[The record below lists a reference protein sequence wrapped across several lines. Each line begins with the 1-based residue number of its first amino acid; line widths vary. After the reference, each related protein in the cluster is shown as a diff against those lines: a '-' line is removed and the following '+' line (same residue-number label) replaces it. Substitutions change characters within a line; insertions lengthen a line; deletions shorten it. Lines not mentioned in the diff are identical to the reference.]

1 MAQLSCFPKFL
12 DGPSQPYLTPLIMH
26 ASDCIPGRILTAA
39 FCSALIFPITGL
51 ACDTWVALANST
63 RDGSVIMAKNS
74 DRKATEAQPLMYF
87 ARRHHAEGGEV
98 KLTRMSV
105 PQVRETYEHIGSRPS
120 WTWGYEHGLNEWGV
134 AIGNEAVKSRVP
146 AESNA
151 LIGMDL
157 IRLGLERGRTAYEAM
172 HVMIDHLDPK
182 KVGNNSFIIA
192 DPQTA
197 WVLETAG
204 KYWVAKQVRDV
215 GAISNVF
222 SIERDY
228 DESHPEVVSHAIA
241 EGWCKS
247 EENFGFA
254 RCYTPRERDYSF
266 AQNRFRQVTSILRK
280 HKGDITVELMLD
292 SISRS
297 HHEGT
302 LEEPKWAPNDSWFC
316 TVCMHNG
323 PEHGRTAASMVVQ
336 LWKDKPPPLRAV
348 YWASFSSPCVN
359 VFKPFYFAG
368 RTIPESYSNATDTYD
383 AASPWWTAEKL
394 KRLVDLNYNQL
405 AALPSS
411 AFRQIEKWELAKS
424 REIEAQAA
432 GLMRAHREEEAR
444 KLLRDFSV
452 ECCNKVEKEYA
463 RLIPLLE
470 SRAAQV
476 GIDYL
481 WIDALREACK
491 TNGLSLPGL

>member
-1 MAQLSCFPKFL
+1 MASNLSTVSLKP
-12 DGPSQPYLTPLIMH
+12 LTPLIMH
-26 ASDCIPGRILTAA
+26 VSKYLSGRFLLAATCTGLLLSFPGR
-39 FCSALIFPITGL
+39 

-63 RDGSVIMAKNS
+63 RDGSVIMGKNS
-74 DRKATEAQPLMYF
+74 DRKVTEAQPLMYH
-87 ARRHHAEGGEV
+87 ARHHYQEGEVV
-98 KLTRMSV
+98 KLTKVSL
-105 PQVRETYEHIGSRPS
+105 PQATETYEHIGSRPS

-146 AESNA
+146 AVSNA

-157 IRLGLERGRTAYEAM
+157 IRLGLERGKTAYEAM
-172 HVMIDHLDPK
+172 HVMISHLDPK
-182 KVGNNSFIIA
+182 KVANNSFIIA

-204 KYWVAKQVRDV
+204 EYWVAKQVRDV

-228 DESHPEVVSHAIA
+228 DEAHPEVVSHAIA

-247 EENFGFA
+247 EESFSFA
-254 RCYTPRERDYSF
+254 RCYTPLERDYSF
-266 AQNRFRQVTSILRK
+266 SQNRYRQVMSILRQ
-280 HKGDITVELMLD
+280 HKGDISVELMMD
-292 SISRS
+292 TISRS

-336 LWKDKPPPLRAV
+336 LWKDRPPPLRAV

-368 RTIPESYSNATDTYD
+368 RTIPENYSNATDTYD
-383 AASPWWTAEKL
+383 PASPWWSAEKL

-405 AALPSS
+405 AALPSA
-411 AFRQIEKWELAKS
+411 AFRDIEKWELAKS
-424 REIEAQAA
+424 REIEAKAA
-432 GLMRAHREEEAR
+432 RLMANNRESEAR
-444 KLLRDFSV
+444 QLLRDFSL
-452 ECCNKVEKEYA
+452 ECCNRVEKEYA
-463 RLIPLLE
+463 RLLPLLE
-470 SRAAQV
+470 SRSAKV
-476 GIDYL
+476 GTDYL
-481 WIDALREACK
+481 WLDALREACK

>member
-1 MAQLSCFPKFL
+1 MPAF
-12 DGPSQPYLTPLIMH
+12 TPF
-26 ASDCIPGRILTAA
+26 PGRALLAIAYTVSLL
-39 FCSALIFPITGL
+39 SAVGR
-51 ACDTWVALANST
+51 ACDTWVALGNST
-63 RDGSVIMAKNS
+63 RDGSVIMGKNS
-74 DRKATEAQPLMYF
+74 DRKVTEAQPLMYF
-87 ARRHHAEGGEV
+87 ARQQHTAGEAV
-98 KLTRMSV
+98 KMTRMSV
-105 PQVRETYEHIGSRPS
+105 PQVQETYEHIGSRPS

-146 AESNA
+146 AVANS

-172 HVMIDHLDPK
+172 HVMISHLDPK
-182 KVGNNSFIIA
+182 KVGNNSFLIA

-204 KYWVAKQVRDV
+204 KYWVAKQVRDI
-215 GAISNVF
+215 GAISNVY

-247 EENFGFA
+247 EKTFGFA
-254 RCYTPRERDYSF
+254 RCYTPLAKDYSS
-266 AQNRFRQVTSILRK
+266 AQNRFRQVTSILRQ
-280 HKGDITVELMLD
+280 HKGDITVELMMD
-292 SISRS
+292 KISRS

-302 LEEPKWAPNDSWFC
+302 VEEPKWAPNDSWFC

-336 LWKDKPPPLRAV
+336 LWKDRPPPLRAV

-368 RTIPESYSNATDTYD
+368 RTIPESYSVATDTYD
-383 AASPWWTAEKL
+383 PTSPWWSAERL

-405 AALPSS
+405 AALP
-411 AFRQIEKWELAKS
+411 AAMFRETEKWELSKS
-424 REIEAQAA
+424 RKVEAEAA
-432 GLMRAHREEEAR
+432 RLVAANREAEAR
-444 KLLRDFSV
+444 QLLREFSL
-452 ECCNKVEKEYA
+452 ECCDRIGKEYA
-463 RLIPLLE
+463 RLNQLLE
-470 SRAAQV
+470 SKVAEH
-476 GIDYL
+476 GTDYL
-481 WIDALREACK
+481 WLDALREACK
-491 TNGLSLPGL
+491 TNELTLPGL

>member
-1 MAQLSCFPKFL
+1 MNIRPLPSLS
-12 DGPSQPYLTPLIMH
+12 PYPFAVALLAAVCLPL
-26 ASDCIPGRILTAA
+26 
-39 FCSALIFPITGL
+39 SAP

-87 ARRHHAEGGEV
+87 ARRQHAGGGEV
-98 KLTRMSV
+98 RLTRMSV
-105 PQVRETYEHIGSRPS
+105 PQAKETYEHIGSRPS

-146 AESNA
+146 AVADS

-157 IRLGLERGRTAYEAM
+157 VRLGLERGKTAHEAM
-172 HVMIDHLDPK
+172 HVMISHLDPR
-182 KVGNNSFIIA
+182 KVSNHSFIIA

-204 KYWVAKQVRDV
+204 KYWVAKQVRDI
-215 GAISNVF
+215 GAISNVY

-228 DESHPEVVSHAIA
+228 DEAHPEVVSHAIA

-247 EENFGFA
+247 EETFGFA
-254 RCYTPRERDYSF
+254 RCYSLPARDYSS
-266 AQNRFRQVTSILRK
+266 AQNRFRQVTSILRQN
-280 HKGDITVELMLD
+280 KGDITVELMMD
-292 SISRS
+292 KISRS

-323 PEHGRTAASMVVQ
+323 PEHGRTEASMVVQ
-336 LWKDKPPPLRAV
+336 LWRDKPPPLRAV

-368 RTIPESYSNATDTYD
+368 RTIPESYSNARDIYD
-383 AASPWWTAEKL
+383 PASPWWWAEKL
-394 KRLVDLNYNQL
+394 KRQVDLNYNKL
-405 AALPSS
+405 APLP
-411 AFRQIEKWELAKS
+411 AAVFRETEKWELAKS
-424 REIEAQAA
+424 RKV
-432 GLMRAHREEEAR
+432 EEEAMR
-444 KLLRDFSV
+444 LVQSHREAEARQLLRDFSL
-452 ECCNKVEKEYA
+452 ECCNRVEKEYA
-463 RLIPLLE
+463 RLHQLLE
-470 SRAAQV
+470 TKVAEH
-476 GIDYL
+476 GTDYL
-481 WIDALREACK
+481 WLDALRENCK
-491 TNGLSLPGL
+491 TNALPLPGL